1 MHIEETETGMET
13 ALAATTAAT
22 TAATR
27 PDTATTKAT
36 TEATVASVTA
46 SGTEATTASTTAS
59 TTEATRATAATDAPP
74 APGPA
79 GGERLIAGRY
89 RLLSRLGEGG
99 MGTVWRAHDETLHR
113 EVAVKEVRAPA
124 GLRAEDI
131 ARMYSRLEREAW
143 AAARIPDRNVITVHD
158 VVMED
163 DRPWIVMELVQ
174 GRSLAELLRDE
185 GPLTPRHAARIG
197 ADVLSAL
204 RAAHAVGVEHR
215 DVKPANVLLA
225 KDGRVVLSDFGIAV
239 VEGSTALTMTGELVG
254 SPEYLPPERALGRP
268 SGPESDL
275 WSLGVML
282 YAAVEGISPFRH
294 ATALSTLRAV
304 VDEEPPV
311 PTRAGP
317 LAPLIAGL
325 LRKEPADR
333 TPAAEAAMALRDI
346 AHEPDTTTTAAPIRP
361 TVTTPA
367 PAAETATATTPTA
380 TDEAT
385 ATTAHAATDEATAT
399 TAHTVTNEAT
409 ATTAHAATDARTAT
423 PTPETSPAPGTTP
436 APGTSPAPRTTPAPD
451 ATSEPVT
458 EGPARIE
465 AAEAPAT
472 SARPRRPRTVL
483 LVAAGVAAC
492 ALTAGGLTYALS
504 GNDVDTAAGS
514 GVRMSV
520 AGANTTYTGSCP
532 TPEGRAPAFTATFTA
547 SEPTLISY
555 RWVSGDGSVVDP
567 HWRTLSIGDK
577 ANPTGHDTV
586 RLTTYSKAGTL
597 TTGMAVEL
605 QSPTRTLSNPV
616 PFSITC
622 TG

>member
-22 TAATR
+22 R
-27 PDTATTKAT
+27 PNTVT
-36 TEATVASVTA
+36 TEATI
-46 SGTEATTASTTAS
+46 ASTTAS
-59 TTEATRATAATDAPP
+59 TTRGTAATAATP
-74 APGPA
+74 APGLA
-79 GGERLIAGRY
+79 GGERLIASRY

-99 MGTVWRAHDETLHR
+99 MGTVWRARDETLHR

-124 GLRAEDI
+124 GLRTEDI

-163 DRPWIVMELVQ
+163 ERPWIVMELVQ

-185 GPLTPRHAARIG
+185 GPLTPQHAARIG

-225 KDGRVVLSDFGIAV
+225 EDGRVVLSDFGIAV

-268 SGPESDL
+268 SGPKSDL

-317 LAPLIAGL
+317 LAPVIAGL
-325 LRKEPADR
+325 LRKEPAER
-333 TPAAEAAMALRDI
+333 TPAAEVAMALEDI
-346 AHEPDTTTTAAPIRP
+346 AHERDATTTATPIQP
-361 TVTTPA
+361 TATTPA
-367 PAAETATATTPTA
+367 PTAKAATAATPTA
-380 TDEAT
+380 TNEAT
-385 ATTAHAATDEATAT
+385 VT
-399 TAHTVTNEAT
+399 TAHTATTIHT
-409 ATTAHAATDARTAT
+409 ATSARTAT
-423 PTPETSPAPGTTP
+423 PAPETTT
-436 APGTSPAPRTTPAPD
+436 APD
-451 ATSEPVT
+451 TTSEPVS

-465 AAEAPAT
+465 AAEARAT
-472 SARPRRPRTVL
+472 SARPGRPRTVV

-492 ALTAGGLTYALS
+492 ALTAGGLAYALS
-504 GNDVDTAAGS
+504 GNDGDTGTGS

-567 HWRTLSIGDK
+567 HWHTLSIGDK

-586 RLTTYSKAGTL
+586 RLTTYTRAGTL

>member
-1 MHIEETETGMET
+1 
-13 ALAATTAAT
+13 
-22 TAATR
+22 
-27 PDTATTKAT
+27 
-36 TEATVASVTA
+36 
-46 SGTEATTASTTAS
+46 
-59 TTEATRATAATDAPP
+59 
-74 APGPA
+74 
-79 GGERLIAGRY
+79 
-89 RLLSRLGEGG
+89 
-99 MGTVWRAHDETLHR
+99 MGTVWRARDETLHR

-124 GLRAEDI
+124 GLRAEDV

-204 RAAHAVGVEHR
+204 RSAHAVGVEHR

-225 KDGRVVLSDFGIAV
+225 EDGRVVLSDFGIAV

-317 LAPLIAGL
+317 LAPVIAGL
-325 LRKEPADR
+325 LRKEPAER

-346 AHEPDTTTTAAPIRP
+346 AHEPAATTTAAPILP
-361 TVTTPA
+361 
-367 PAAETATATTPTA
+367 TATTPVPTA
-380 TDEAT
+380 TPVPAAKAATAPTPTATNEPT
-385 ATTAHAATDEATAT
+385 ATTARTATA
-399 TAHTVTNEAT
+399 
-409 ATTAHAATDARTAT
+409 ARTAT
-423 PTPETSPAPGTTP
+423 TKSDTTTAPETTLEPAP
-436 APGTSPAPRTTPAPD
+436 
-451 ATSEPVT
+451 
-458 EGPARIE
+458 EGPARVE

-472 SARPRRPRTVL
+472 SAQPRRPRTAL

-492 ALTAGGLTYALS
+492 ALTAGGVAYALS
-504 GNDVDTAAGS
+504 GNDADTTTGS

-586 RLTTYSKAGTL
+586 RLTTYTKAGTL